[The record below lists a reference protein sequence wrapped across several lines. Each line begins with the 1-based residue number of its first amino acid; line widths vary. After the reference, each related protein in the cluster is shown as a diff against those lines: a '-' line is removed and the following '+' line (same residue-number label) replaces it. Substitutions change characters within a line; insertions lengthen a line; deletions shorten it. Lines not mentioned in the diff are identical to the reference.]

1 MRFSL
6 YSGIRGADAIASE
19 YARQELKQNYIPNL
33 KRDLKHGWLMPYLY
47 NIDAMLWGRWEY
59 WQRLQLVPVDKID
72 LLKECNPKIRQ
83 SNIAQE
89 ILPQEPIPEMIFGD
103 GSISGKDKARQ
114 MLDICLD
121 KMLTSGGYVNLMSR
135 IEYLLDWLLYGF
147 GHPHPWF
154 KKLPSEPRGCEG
166 CSMILYQ
173 LFDLFRLLYRPKDY
187 WGTLIAQHKGK
198 TSQKHTGYF
207 PTPGNVSTMMGK
219 MLMSH
224 QKDARLEVGCEPAIG
239 TGVMTLE
246 PSNHILSMVGT
257 DIDKLLLKATLVN
270 WYFYCPWF
278 AMPVWYLADRTDLLW
293 GNALVVK
300 NHPSFPQSIH
310 QKYWLEQYQEIYPV
324 NLVERNWQAEVKE
337 MITNLPSGAEAPE
350 IVTEVKEPDSSS
362 KLENKQKKYRRP
374 EAKKKFRK
382 GLFG

>member
-1 MRFSL
+1 MRFSPYGL
-6 YSGIRGADAIASE
+6 IPDAEVIARE
-19 YARQELKQNYIPNL
+19 YDLQPLKTECIPSLKRELKP
-33 KRDLKHGWLMPYLY
+33 GWLMPYFY
-47 NIDAMLWGRWEY
+47 NIDSMLHGRWEY
-59 WQRLQLVPVDKID
+59 WQRLQLIPTEKYNLLQESDRDKR
-72 LLKECNPKIRQ
+72 LA
-83 SNIAQE
+83 NIQE
-89 ILPQEPIPEMIFGD
+89 HILPVEPIPQIDFDEGCVLER
-103 GSISGKDKARQ
+103 DKGRK

-121 KMLTSGGYVNLMSR
+121 KMLTGSGYICMMSR

-154 KKLPSEPRGCEG
+154 KKLPLEPRGCEG
-166 CSMILYQ
+166 CSMVLYQ

-198 TSQKHTGYF
+198 SSQKHTGYF

-270 WYFYCPWF
+270 WYLYCSWF

-293 GNALVVK
+293 GNALVGK
-300 NHPSFPQSIH
+300 NHPSSPQSIH
-310 QKYWLEQYQEIYPV
+310 RKYWLEQYQEIYPV

-337 MITNLPSGAEAPE
+337 MIANLPSGAKAPG
-350 IVTEVKEPDSSS
+350 IVTSVKELDSLS
-362 KLENKQKKYRRP
+362 KLQDKQNKYRRP
-374 EAKKKFRK
+374 KAKNKFKK
-382 GLFG
+382 GLFD